1 MTLKNCYWCG
11 APITVE
17 GHHTCARCLLVAAD
31 TDPDRPVE
39 LGPDDAAPCELLSV
53 IGETAR
59 AVTFLGQQTWPL
71 ERLVA
76 FKILKGDAAAAM
88 AEFSPEVHLRHPHI
102 NPVLERGRMGSR
114 VYIMSPY
121 LAGGSLPSCSDRHH
135 ASAAVRLSAM
145 LAVTEALIFA
155 HARGIAHGHLVPAN
169 VLCEAASPATAKIVD
184 FLGNSRCQPAATLTA
199 ALARAD
205 LDGLVRL
212 AEVLLPRHLLHG
224 VAAATVL
231 EHLRKSQALAAFG
244 QQLKE
249 LQAGLARPAPEG
261 P

>member
-1 MTLKNCYWCG
+1 MTY
-11 APITVE
+11 
-17 GHHTCARCLLVAAD
+17 
-31 TDPDRPVE
+31 
-39 LGPDDAAPCELLSV
+39 
-53 IGETAR
+53 
-59 AVTFLGQQTWPL
+59 LGQQTWPL

-76 FKILKGDAAAAM
+76 FKVFKAGAPSAV
-88 AEFSPEVHLRHPHI
+88 AEFAPEVSLRHRHI
-102 NPVLERGRMGSR
+102 NPVLECGRIGSR

-145 LAVTEALIFA
+145 LAVTEALTFA
-155 HARGIAHGHLVPAN
+155 HTRGIAHGHLVPAN
-169 VLCEAASPATAKIVD
+169 VLCDAGSPGTPKIVD
-184 FLGNSRCQPAATLTA
+184 FLGNSRGQPAATLTP

-212 AEVLLPRHLLHG
+212 AEVLLPQHLPHG
-224 VAAATVL
+224 VQAATVL

-244 QQLKE
+244 QHLKG